1 VSTKAT
7 AARLLDSAGTA
18 LQLPVT
24 LGERTDA
31 QSGQRWITA
40 DLTLASLGAGD
51 YAIEITTASGSNS
64 HQIIT
69 AFRVAR

>member
-1 VSTKAT
+1 MKAT

-24 LGERTDA
+24 LSERTDA

-40 DLTLASLGAGD
+40 DLTLAALGAGD
-51 YAIEITTASGSNS
+51 YAIEITTSSGETT

-69 AFRVAR
+69 AFRVTR